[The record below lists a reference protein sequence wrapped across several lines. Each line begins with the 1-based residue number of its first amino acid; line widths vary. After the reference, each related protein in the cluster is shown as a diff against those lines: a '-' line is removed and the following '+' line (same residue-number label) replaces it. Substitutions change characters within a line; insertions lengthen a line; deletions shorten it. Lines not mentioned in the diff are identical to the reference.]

1 MPDSLG
7 RLNVAEAAARLG
19 VHVNTIRNWA
29 KDGYLRVEHLPGS
42 GFIRIPMAEIELI
55 ESGRHPALTWHRE
68 LA

>member
-7 RLNVAEAAARLG
+7 RLNVAEAADRLG

-29 KDGYLRVEHLPGS
+29 RNGDLRVEHLAGS
-42 GFIRIPMAEIELI
+42 GFIRVPLAEIELI
-55 ESGRHPALTWHRE
+55 ESGRHPALTWQRP